1 MKHAPSWNKA
11 VEQFHGDDD
20 VVFRDVTLLKNHVR
34 QVNGVDLEPGNGS
47 WLTIRHSNQDPVYGS
62 SAYPKKLS
70 QTKRSEL
77 CSRWSTCNSKSR
89 NRVTHLFAT

>member
-1 MKHAPSWNKA
+1 MHAPRWYKA
-11 VEQFHGDDD
+11 VEHFHGGVGD
-20 VVFRDVTLLKNHVR
+20 VVFGDEMLLKNHVR

-47 WLTIRHSNQDPVYGS
+47 WPTIRHSNQDPVYGS
-62 SAYPKKLS
+62 SAYPKKIS

-77 CSRWSTCNSKSR
+77 DLRWSTCSSTSR

>member
-34 QVNGVDLEPGNGS
+34 QVNGVDLGTRQRQ
-47 WLTIRHSNQDPVYGS
+47 LAHDPSLQPRS
-62 SAYPKKLS
+62 SIWQQRIPEED
-70 QTKRSEL
+70 QPD
-77 CSRWSTCNSKSR
+77 
-89 NRVTHLFAT
+89 